1 MSDISCKPSKCNFPE
16 ALSENKASETAELM
30 KALAH
35 PVRLQILHY
44 LGGQKNCC
52 CNEICACIPLA
63 QSTISQH
70 LKILS
75 NAGVIDY
82 QPAGNTSQY
91 SLNAASLENILK
103 TIGQLNEIA
112 NAQTS
117 SCSEMK
123 VK

>member
-1 MSDISCKPSKCNFPE
+1 M
-16 ALSENKASETAELM
+16 AELL

-82 QPAGNTSQY
+82 QPCGNTSQY

-112 NAQTS
+112 ITKTSPQTS
-117 SCSEMK
+117 PQTSHLSEMK
-123 VK
+123 AK

>member
-1 MSDISCKPSKCNFPE
+1 M
-16 ALSENKASETAELM
+16 AVLL

-82 QPAGNTSQY
+82 QPSGNTSQY
-91 SLNAASLENILK
+91 SLNAASLENVLK

-112 NAQTS
+112 TAQIS
-117 SCSEMK
+117 SQISSPKSSMSEMK
-123 VK
+123 AK